1 MQTPISD
8 CGFLGDDLDSCV
20 CGIITGVNLFFYGST
35 INRTFPALGCHLEKL
50 HFPFGPSGITKTDF
64 FSIMAWPELRHCSSA
79 VSELRQ
85 TIFKA
90 ETME

>member
-35 INRTFPALGCHLEKL
+35 INRTFPVLGCHLEKL
-50 HFPFGPSGITKTDF
+50 FISPLG
-64 FSIMAWPELRHCSSA
+64 LRDYK
-79 VSELRQ
+79 RQ
-85 TIFKA
+85 TSFQL
-90 ETME
+90 